1 MEKSGTPYL
10 SRDLDI
16 RQNSDRGVSNIQ
28 ISSQFLIKENWQN
41 SRTSDDIDMKLGL
54 VAKRDE
60 INKATSKIF

>member
-16 RQNSDRGVSNIQ
+16 RQNSDGGVSNIQ